1 MAYAEEEYLSL
12 SGLQHYAYCP
22 RQWALIHVEQQW
34 VENIHTVAGDI
45 MHNRVHDGSL
55 SEKRGDT
62 LIIRDMRISSVEL
75 GISGAC
81 DVVEFHQV
89 EKGIPLQG
97 RKGLWDVYP
106 VEYKKGK
113 PKAHQADELQLC
125 AQAMCL
131 EAMLLCSIPEG
142 ALFYG
147 EPKRRT
153 AVVFT
158 DELRETVK
166 TMLDK
171 MHQYMERGHTP
182 KVKASKGCRDCSLN
196 SICIPS
202 LQNHSS
208 VYEYLQ
214 KAVKEMNQ

>member
-1 MAYAEEEYLSL
+1 MAYAEEDFLSL

-34 VENIHTVAGDI
+34 NENIHTVAGDI
-45 MHNRVHDGSL
+45 MHKRVHDGSL

-62 LIIRDMRISSVEL
+62 LIIRDMRISSAEL

-81 DVVEFHQV
+81 DVVEFHQS
-89 EKGIPLQG
+89 EMGIPLHG

-131 EAMLLCSIPEG
+131 ESMLACAIPEG

-153 AVVFT
+153 MVVFT
-158 DELRETVK
+158 DELRDDVK
-166 TMLDK
+166 QMLEK
-171 MHQYMERGHTP
+171 MHEYMKRGYTP
-182 KVKASKGCRDCSLN
+182 KVKANKGCKDCSLN
-196 SICIPS
+196 NVCVPV
-202 LQNHSS
+202 LQCHSS
-208 VYEYLQ
+208 VREYLQ
-214 KAVKEMNQ
+214 KAVKEMDQ